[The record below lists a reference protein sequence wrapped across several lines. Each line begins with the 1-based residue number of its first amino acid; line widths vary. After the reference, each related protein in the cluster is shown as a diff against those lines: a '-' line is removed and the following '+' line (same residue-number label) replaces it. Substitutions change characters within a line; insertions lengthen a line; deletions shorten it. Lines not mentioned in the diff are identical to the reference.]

1 MSFFSYH
8 PLPIVFDKASGAHV
22 WDPEG
27 KRYIDMLSAYSAVNQ
42 GHCHPRILEALT
54 TQASRLTLSSRAF
67 HTTSLGPFAKKI
79 TSLLGFDRLLPMNT
93 GTEAVE
99 TALKIARKWGYE
111 KKGITE
117 GQAIILSA
125 EGNFHGRTL
134 GVISLSTEEES
145 RKGFGPYLSRVG
157 AVCPA
162 GAGKI
167 RYGNIEDLKKA
178 LEQHGKETAAFL
190 VEPIQ
195 GEAGVVVPPEDY
207 LEKAQ
212 ELCKQHNILLICD
225 EIQTGLGRTGK
236 MCCYEHNPRVK
247 PDIITLGKALSGGFY
262 PISAVLTSHEVMGV
276 IKPGEH
282 GSTFGGNPLACAI
295 GTAALDVIVD
305 EKLTERAQRLGEVF
319 RSALSTLK
327 KDEKVGKWLT
337 EVRGK
342 GLLNAIVIDES
353 KSTRGRGAWEVCLL
367 MKERGV
373 LAKPTHRNIIRLAPP
388 LTIEEED
395 LLHAVQVI
403 KESLEALDVVDN
415 IDDPHASEKIGSMEA

>member
-1 MSFFSYH
+1 MNIHRGDGGQEPSLNF
-8 PLPIVFDKASGAHV
+8 
-22 WDPEG
+22 
-27 KRYIDMLSAYSAVNQ
+27 NQ
-42 GHCHPRILEALT
+42 PR
-54 TQASRLTLSSRAF
+54 F
-67 HTTSLGPFAKKI
+67 HTHEGCL
-79 TSLLGFDRLLPMNT
+79 
-93 GTEAVE
+93 
-99 TALKIARKWGYE
+99 
-111 KKGITE
+111 KGITE

-157 AVCPA
+157 A
-162 GAGKI
+162 
-167 RYGNIEDLKKA
+167 
-178 LEQHGKETAAFL
+178 ETAAFL

-212 ELCKQHNILLICD
+212 ELCKQHN
-225 EIQTGLGRTGK
+225 IQTGLGRTGK